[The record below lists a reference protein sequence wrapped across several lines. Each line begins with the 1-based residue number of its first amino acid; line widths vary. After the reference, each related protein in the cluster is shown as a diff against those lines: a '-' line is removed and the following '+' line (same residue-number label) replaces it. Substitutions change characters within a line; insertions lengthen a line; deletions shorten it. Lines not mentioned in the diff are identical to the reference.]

1 MGTLHPEI
9 RKVIQNFE
17 AGLQAFGMSDFHSNG
32 IEQAREF
39 FKATSIPSELNPPI
53 YQLEERVILG
63 PGGDLPI
70 RIYHPSDGVG
80 FPAMVWFHGGG
91 FVFGDL
97 DSAEFNC
104 RKLANDCNCVV
115 ISVDYRLA
123 PEMPFPG
130 AIDDFYLAT
139 EWVFNNANDIG
150 IDVQKI
156 AVGGD
161 SSGGNLAACVALRA
175 RDHGLPI
182 GFQLLVYPAITDDF
196 DTPSY
201 LENGTGYILTSDF
214 LKWCWDCYVPSVA
227 SRVDPNVS
235 PIQADTL
242 TGLPP
247 ALIIT
252 AEFDPLRD
260 EGEAYGEALKAAG
273 VDVEMKRYDGMI
285 HGFYNMLTEEPVDQI
300 ISASADTVRA
310 FQRVF
315 GT

>member
-130 AIDDFYLAT
+130 AIDDCYLAT

-235 PIQADTL
+235 PIQAETL
-242 TGLPP
+242 KGLPP
-247 ALIIT
+247 A
-252 AEFDPLRD
+252 
-260 EGEAYGEALKAAG
+260 
-273 VDVEMKRYDGMI
+273 
-285 HGFYNMLTEEPVDQI
+285 
-300 ISASADTVRA
+300 
-310 FQRVF
+310 
-315 GT
+315 